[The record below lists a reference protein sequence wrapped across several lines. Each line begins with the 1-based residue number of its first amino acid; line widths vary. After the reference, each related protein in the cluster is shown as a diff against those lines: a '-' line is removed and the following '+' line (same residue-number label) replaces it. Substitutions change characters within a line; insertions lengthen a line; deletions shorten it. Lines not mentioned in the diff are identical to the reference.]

1 MNTDPIVIVGLART
15 PEVAGR
21 MLVLYQEITSKA
33 LENEKARKGS

>member
-1 MNTDPIVIVGLART
+1 MIRKNL
-15 PEVAGR
+15 VAGR